1 MAEIK
6 IFNPAG
12 LARPAAT
19 YSLVAHAKVEDLVFI
34 AGQAPTDASGA
45 SHRVLRRCQKEKC

>member
-19 YSLVAHAKVEDLVFI
+19 YSHVARAKAEDLVFI
-34 AGQAPTDASGA
+34 AHAA
-45 SHRVLRRCQKEKC
+45 HRQNL

>member
-12 LARPAAT
+12 LAQPAAT
-19 YSLVAHAKVEDLVFI
+19 YSHVARAKTEDLVFI
-34 AGQAPTDASGA
+34 AGQVPTDGG
-45 SHRVLRRCQKEKC
+45 